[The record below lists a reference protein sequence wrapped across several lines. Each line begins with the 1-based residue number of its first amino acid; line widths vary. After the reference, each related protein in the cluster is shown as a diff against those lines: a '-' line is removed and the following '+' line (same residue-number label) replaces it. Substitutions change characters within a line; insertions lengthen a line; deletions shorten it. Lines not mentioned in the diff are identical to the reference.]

1 MVDAPER
8 IWAYPDRGSQTYGG
22 WDCAGDGGNSKYP
35 RTEYVRADLYTH
47 LQEQLEAVTRE
58 RNEAKQAAFLENA
71 ERKSAIRIARAAE
84 ARAARLEAD
93 HKFKL
98 GQRVTKIKGS
108 SWTGHVVGFY
118 STKLTPIG
126 YAVVSEN
133 EPGSVQIYPESA
145 LDVKEAG

>member
-1 MVDAPER
+1 MVER
-8 IWAYPDRGSQTYGG
+8 YLINYDERGETLHPS
-22 WDCAGDGGNSKYP
+22 GDFVHYQ
-35 RTEYVRADLYTH
+35 DYTR
-47 LQEQLEAVTRE
+47 LQEQLGAVTRE
-58 RNEAKQAAFLENA
+58 RAVSINDPREVEEANIRADL
-71 ERKSAIRIARAAE
+71 AIDRMHKAE